1 MAEAATQQQQ
11 RLITL
16 ANKLLL
22 HRQNEPSA
30 DATQFLMQALPLFA
44 QLKAL
49 HRDTCIQSL
58 QARSSTNEARVK
70 MDRAQLEL
78 QNLIYQQ
85 QHLEAEIIK
94 CNEYESAAF
103 QQCLV
108 SCPLKLVWSF

>member
-1 MAEAATQQQQ
+1 MADAAFEQQQ

-30 DATQFLMQALPLFA
+30 DATAFLMQALPLFA

-49 HRDTCIQSL
+49 HRETSIQSIQAKASTS
-58 QARSSTNEARVK
+58 QARVR

-78 QNLIYQQ
+78 QNLVYQQ

-94 CNEYESAAF
+94 CNEYESAYGLCFA
-103 QQCLV
+103 V
-108 SCPLKLVWSF
+108 AS